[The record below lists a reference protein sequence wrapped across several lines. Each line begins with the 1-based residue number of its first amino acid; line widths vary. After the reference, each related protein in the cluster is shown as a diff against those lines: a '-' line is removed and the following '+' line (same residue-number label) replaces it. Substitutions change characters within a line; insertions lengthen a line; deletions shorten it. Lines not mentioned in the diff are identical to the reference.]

1 MIRGR
6 RRGSGGFTL
15 IEVLVAMGIFALLS
29 LVVLTFMFSS
39 VESMRRGRERLG
51 SSAAARAALNRVAR
65 DIREADAVRSVSPPD
80 GASWVEVNTDF
91 DADGTITNTAPESAE
106 TLRFE
111 FDSAART
118 LVVRTP
124 ETAPAASGVLAEG
137 VQDVTFD
144 YRGSDL
150 AFDWDGDGS
159 VTWRELDAAPD
170 HDVSG
175 VGNANG
181 ALDVELPYVTG
192 VEVSLVFEGADRD
205 TYSAFVELRNRN
217 VV

>member
-1 MIRGR
+1 MR
-6 RRGSGGFTL
+6 RPGAGAGGFTL

-39 VESMRRGRERLG
+39 VGSMHRGRERLH

-65 DIREADAVRSVSPPD
+65 DVREADAVRSVSSPD
-80 GASWVEVNTDF
+80 GASWVEVNVDF
-91 DADGTITNTAPESAE
+91 DADGTITNSAPESAE

-111 FDSAART
+111 FDTTART

-124 ETAPAASGVLAEG
+124 ETTPAASGVLAEG
-137 VQDVTFD
+137 VQEVVFD

-150 AFDWDGDGS
+150 AFDWDGDGA
-159 VTWRELDAAPD
+159 VTWRELDAAPE
-170 HDVSG
+170 HDVDG
-175 VGNANG
+175 VGNGNG

-192 VEVSLVFEGADRD
+192 VEVSLVFEGTAKD
-205 TYSAFVELRNRN
+205 TYTAFVELRNRH